1 MAESSSPLIRRG
13 RSNARYTT
21 TPNSII
27 DHPTLSADARLAVID
42 LLSKPADWE
51 LRIGDLQ
58 RLLGARG
65 KPRGRD

>member
-27 DHPTLSADARLAVID
+27 DHPTLSA
-42 LLSKPADWE
+42 E
-51 LRIGDLQ
+51 
-58 RLLGARG
+58 RG
-65 KPRGRD
+65 WR